1 MKNID
6 WVKWSAIAEI
16 LSAIAIVFTLLYLS
30 LQTQQTNRALFSSS
44 RAEMMSADIQLLVEW
59 ANSPVSEGY
68 LDTIRSWAP
77 SELRLDDDGLMSL
90 GRAENLFAAMVRIR
104 EFAWLQYRDGLLDDS
119 AWDGYAATL
128 VRNVESGFGPIL
140 WERFRAEL
148 DPGFVADIER
158 RLSEN

>member
-6 WVKWSAIAEI
+6 WTKWSAIAEI
-16 LSAIAIVFTLLYLS
+16 FSAIAIVFTLLYLA

-44 RAEMMSADIQLLVEW
+44 RAQMMSADIQLLVEW
-59 ANSPVSEGY
+59 ADSPVSEAY
-68 LDTIRSWAP
+68 LESVRSWAP
-77 SELRLDDDGLMSL
+77 SDLDLDNDSLMLL
-90 GRAENLFAAMVRIR
+90 GRSENLLAAMIRIR
-104 EFAWLQYRDGLLDDS
+104 EFAWLQYRDDLLDEF

-158 RLSEN
+158 RLAEN